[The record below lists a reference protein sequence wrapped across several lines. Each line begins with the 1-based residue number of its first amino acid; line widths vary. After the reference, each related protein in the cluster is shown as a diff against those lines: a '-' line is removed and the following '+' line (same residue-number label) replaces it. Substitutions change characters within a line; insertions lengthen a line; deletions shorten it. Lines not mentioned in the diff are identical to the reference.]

1 MQRLIGSHI
10 SHRTDISSHW
20 LETIIEKDQET
31 AVFSVCFMCAFI
43 FFKDHSC
50 SSHIS
55 LPNEPNCAGFGLTF
69 AGSLKWSRRIQHSYG
84 IHRHISPALP
94 QPGKPFYFLLIL
106 KYNGVIVEKSK
117 QNNQP

>member
-50 SSHIS
+50 SSHIF
-55 LPNEPNCAGFGLTF
+55 PNEPNCAGFGLTCK
-69 AGSLKWSRRIQHSYG
+69 GSLKWSRRIQLLPWEFIATSAQPCHSQE
-84 IHRHISPALP
+84 SPSLSS
-94 QPGKPFYFLLIL
+94 YFKI
-106 KYNGVIVEKSK
+106 
-117 QNNQP
+117 